1 MSVRSA
7 PAGAVLTINSKN
19 FITLK
24 NFKVIGGQFAVRV
37 AGTSQGTIIE
47 SNYLANGKNRI
58 ILDAGGGSGTI
69 IRNNKITLDAIGMV
83 TFPPGDRNTITYP
96 RKVNRWM
103 YDVSK
108 FLIGDTETNDASI
121 MVSAGAASTQILG
134 NEIYNGMMGMVFYGV
149 TSNTVVSNNI
159 FHNFS
164 DIGIYINADLATLT
178 ITENLFYDAAH
189 HMRLETMS
197 RQHTI
202 YIYANRFHNPHYN
215 ASGGGGKHVFIPPP
229 GGNTSPTTV
238 WVYHNSFAGGG
249 WAVDLGGTAERSFS
263 FPLLHVLNN
272 FISTNGIS
280 SGGTGPI
287 GELASNY
294 IDKLWFNNTIPDF
307 VLPAGHKALGSG
319 IDLIARGLPGITTT
333 YYTAGLPDI
342 GAIQGRAQSTMPP
355 PTRLR
360 ATIE

>member
-1 MSVRSA
+1 
-7 PAGAVLTINSKN
+7 LTISSKN

-24 NFKVIGGQFAVRV
+24 NFKVIGGQFAVRIT
-37 AGTSQGTIIE
+37 GTSQGTIIE
-47 SNYLANGKNRI
+47 NNYLTNGRNRI

-83 TFPPGDRNTITYP
+83 DFTPGDRNTLTYP

-121 MVSAGAASTQILG
+121 LISAGAANTQVVG
-134 NEIYNGMMGMVFYGV
+134 NEIYNGMMGIVYYGV
-149 TSNTVVSNNI
+149 TSNNVVSDNT

-164 DIGIYINADLATLT
+164 DIGIYMNADLVTLT
-178 ITENLFYDAAH
+178 VTGNLFYDAAH
-189 HMRLETMS
+189 HMRLESMS
-197 RQHTI
+197 RSHTI
-202 YIYANRFHNPHYN
+202 YIYTNRFHNPHYGP
-215 ASGGGGKHVFIPPP
+215 SGGGGKHIFIPPP
-229 GGNTSPTTV
+229 GGNTSPTKV

-280 SGGTGPI
+280 SGGTGSI

-307 VLPAGHKALGSG
+307 VLPVGHKALGSG
-319 IDLIARGLPGITTT
+319 IDLMARGLPGMTTT
-333 YYTAGLPDI
+333 YYTAGRPDI
-342 GAIQGRAQSTMPP
+342 GAIQGRSQSTMPP

-360 ATIE
+360 ATTN